1 MTNPKISTLGKA
13 SPKIETVETPESSPN
28 DMALAAAA
36 ASVAASN
43 DYFFDPFSAAAQAAA
58 VSQSSLPTPGKSK

>member
-1 MTNPKISTLGKA
+1 
-13 SPKIETVETPESSPN
+13 
-28 DMALAAAA
+28 MALAAAA

-58 VSQSSLPTPGKSK
+58 VSQSSLPTPGKSISQISHVEILAFS